1 MPLTMIFYVVG
12 AVSISGLPLFSGFVS
27 KSMIVSA
34 AHHEGRI
41 WLMQLLNLA
50 GIGTFLSVGLKVTY
64 FAFFA
69 KETPEEIAAVAK
81 EPPKNMLWAMGL
93 TSLLCFIIGVF
104 PQTLYVLL
112 PFPVDYH
119 PYNAAHL
126 SEMMQILA
134 FTGLVFYLMVG
145 KLTPEEKINLDV
157 DWFYRRVTNLFLRFD
172 EKVIAPFDTFW
183 GELYRTLGLEALFK
197 SAGLS
202 SAFDR
207 KAIDGVVDGT
217 AYAVM
222 DFGSI
227 AKKLQTGR
235 IQTYIGLS
243 LFLFF
248 AILWLVL

>member
-1 MPLTMIFYVVG
+1 MSTLAMPE
-12 AVSISGLPLFSGFVS
+12 P
-27 KSMIVSA
+27 
-34 AHHEGRI
+34 
-41 WLMQLLNLA
+41 
-50 GIGTFLSVGLKVTY
+50 
-64 FAFFA
+64 
-69 KETPEEIAAVAK
+69 IAATAK
-81 EPPKNMLWAMGL
+81 EPPLNMLWAMGL

-134 FTGLVFYLMVG
+134 FTGLVFLLMVK

-157 DWFYRRVTNLFLRFD
+157 DWFYRRATNLFVRFD

-183 GELYRTLGLEALFK
+183 GELYRTLGLRALFK
-197 SAGLS
+197 NADLS
-202 SAFDR
+202 YAFDR

-217 AYAVM
+217 AYSVM
-222 DFGSI
+222 DFGSVV
-227 AKKLQTGR
+227 KKMQTGR